1 MNNTPSPRPFTLRDL
16 PIPAKLVVSGFLI
29 AIGLGYFSA
38 LVQLHLQHSSR
49 NGEPMPSVS
58 DVVEI
63 FAGKKKVD
71 PNAPL
76 EKSVSKMERLIMGP
90 IEGAPWNSSGSMA
103 AAFFHKDG
111 GAYRDANIEE
121 KAKLDPERN
130 GERAA
135 LVAWLNAP
143 LAERKSTYEADSFP
157 LSDDLKTKPLTGE
170 YLTADKSGA
179 KVKSIL
185 DARCA
190 RCHMKGE
197 AQESYPLETYEQIGK
212 YAVVPAAVVAVDGW
226 IKSDRQTSVE
236 KLTQSTHAHL
246 LSFAMLFS
254 LTGLTFAFTGYPLLV
269 RCLIAPLVLL
279 SQVADVSC
287 WWLAR
292 IDGVG
297 PYFAMAIIGT
307 GGMSGLGLL
316 VQIFGSLW
324 SMYEGRSRLILCV
337 VIFLGVVGM
346 GALMATV
353 IMPALVAEKTVGK
366 HPEVLAVSEA
376 KSVAKKI
383 IAQESVSTKKIEAS
397 KPAVT
402 EVVSH
407 LEKLIMGP
415 RKGQPWNG
423 EGSMAA
429 AFFEKD
435 KSFKAAMLKVPNAHL
450 EAEREGE
457 RLAVQ
462 AWLKLP
468 EPERKKAYDSDVVAL
483 PPSRI
488 GQPIT
493 ANFLSADK
501 KTAKVK
507 SIFAARC
514 VICHS
519 KDGEQDSYPYD
530 TYAEIAKYF
539 GPAK

>member
-1 MNNTPSPRPFTLRDL
+1 MNTTTPPRPFTLRDL

-49 NGEPMPSVS
+49 NGEPMPSVG

-63 FAGKKKVD
+63 FSGKKKVD
-71 PNAPL
+71 PNAPP
-76 EKSVSKMERLIMGP
+76 EKPASKMEKLIMGP
-90 IEGAPWNSSGSMA
+90 IEGAPWNGNGSMA

-111 GAYRDANIEE
+111 GGYRDANIEE

-130 GERAA
+130 GDRNAI
-135 LVAWLNAP
+135 VAWLNAP
-143 LAERKSTYEADSFP
+143 PADRKTAYDADAYP
-157 LSDDLKTKPLTGE
+157 LSDEMKTKPLTDE

-190 RCHMKGE
+190 RCHMKGG
-197 AQESYPLETYEQIGK
+197 AQESYPLETYEQIAK
-212 YAVVPAAVVAVDGW
+212 YAVVPPAVVAVDGW
-226 IKSDRQTSVE
+226 MKSDRQTSVE

-269 RCLIAPLVLL
+269 RCVVAPLVLFF
-279 SQVADVSC
+279 QVADVSC

-307 GGMSGLGLL
+307 GGISGLGLL
-316 VQIFGSLW
+316 VQIVGSLW
-324 SMYEGRSRLILCV
+324 AMYEGRSRLILSLV
-337 VIFLGVVGM
+337 LFVGVLAM
-346 GALMATV
+346 ATLIATV
-353 IMPALVAEKTVGK
+353 IMPALVAEKTIGK
-366 HPEVLAVSEA
+366 QPEVLAVSEA

-383 IAQESVSTKKIEAS
+383 IAQESAS
-397 KPAVT
+397 KKKVDAPKVLPV
-402 EVVSH
+402 VVSH

-435 KSFKAAMLKVPNAHL
+435 KAFKAAMVKGPNPQL

-457 RLAVQ
+457 RLAMQ
-462 AWLKLP
+462 TWLKLP
-468 EPERKKAYDSDVVAL
+468 EPERKKAYDTDVVAL
-483 PPSRI
+483 PPTRI

-493 ANFLSADK
+493 ANFLGADK

>member
-1 MNNTPSPRPFTLRDL
+1 MNTTTPPRPFTLRDL
-16 PIPAKLVVSGFLI
+16 PIPAKLVISGFLI

-71 PNAPL
+71 PNAPP
-76 EKSVSKMERLIMGP
+76 EKPASKMEKLIMGP
-90 IEGAPWNSSGSMA
+90 TEGASWNGSGSMA

-111 GAYRDANIEE
+111 DTYRDANPDE

-143 LAERKSTYEADSFP
+143 EADRRIAYEADAYLLP
-157 LSDDLKTKPLTGE
+157 EDLKNKPLTGA

-190 RCHMKGE
+190 RCHKKGE
-197 AQESYPLETYEQIGK
+197 AQENFSLETYEQIAK
-212 YAVVPAAVVAVDGW
+212 YAVVPPAVVAVDGW

-269 RCLIAPLVLL
+269 RCFIAPLVLFF
-279 SQVADVSC
+279 QVADVSC

-297 PYFAMAIIGT
+297 PYFAMAIIFT
-307 GGMSGLGLL
+307 GGISGLGLL

-324 SMYEGRSRLILCV
+324 AMYEGRSRLILCV

-353 IMPALVAEKTVGK
+353 IMPALVAEKTIGK

-383 IAQESVSTKKIEAS
+383 IAQESAS
-397 KPAVT
+397 KKKVDAPKVLPV
-402 EVVSH
+402 VVSH

-435 KSFKAAMLKVPNAHL
+435 KAFKAAMLKGPNPQL

-457 RLAVQ
+457 RLAMQ
-462 AWLKLP
+462 AWLQLP
-468 EPERKKAYDSDVVAL
+468 EPERKKAYDADVVAL
-483 PPSRI
+483 PPTRI

-493 ANFLSADK
+493 ANFLGADK

>member
-1 MNNTPSPRPFTLRDL
+1 MNTTPSPRPFTLRDL
-16 PIPAKLVVSGFLI
+16 PIPAKLVVCGFLI

-71 PNAPL
+71 PNAPPD
-76 EKSVSKMERLIMGP
+76 KPVSKMEKLITGP
-90 IEGAPWNSSGSMA
+90 IEGAPWNGGGSMA

-111 GAYRDANIEE
+111 DAYRDASLEE
-121 KAKLDPERN
+121 KAKLDPKRN
-130 GERAA
+130 GERDAI
-135 LVAWLNAP
+135 VAWLNAP
-143 LAERKSTYEADSFP
+143 LADRKTAYDADSYLLP
-157 LSDDLKTKPLTGE
+157 DDLKNKPLTDE

-197 AQESYPLETYEQIGK
+197 AQEGYPLETYEQIGK
-212 YAVVPAAVVAVDGW
+212 YAVVPAAVVVVDGW
-226 IKSDRQTSVE
+226 MKSDRQTSVE

-316 VQIFGSLW
+316 IQIFGSLW
-324 SMYEGRSRLILCV
+324 AMYEGRSRLILSLV
-337 VIFLGVVGM
+337 LFVGLLAM
-346 GALMATV
+346 ATLIATV
-353 IMPALVAEKTVGK
+353 IMPALVAEKTIGK
-366 HPEVLAVSEA
+366 QPEVLAVSEA

-383 IAQESVSTKKIEAS
+383 IAQESAS
-397 KPAVT
+397 KKKVDAPKV
-402 EVVSH
+402 VPVVMVSH

-415 RKGQPWNG
+415 RKGQSWNG

-435 KSFKAAMLKVPNAHL
+435 KAFKAAILKGPNPQL

-457 RLAVQ
+457 RLAMQ

-468 EPERKKAYDSDVVAL
+468 EPERKMAYDADVVAL
-483 PPSRI
+483 PPTRI

-539 GPAK
+539 STAK